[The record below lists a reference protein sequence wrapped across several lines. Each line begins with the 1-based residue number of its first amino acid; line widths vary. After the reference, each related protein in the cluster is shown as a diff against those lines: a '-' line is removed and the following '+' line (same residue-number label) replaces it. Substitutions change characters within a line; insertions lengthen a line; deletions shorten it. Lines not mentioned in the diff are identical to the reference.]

1 MQSTPQA
8 CAAAGL
14 LHPAGVC
21 TLRKDLQHFAKVTAP
36 PVANRLDVFKR
47 IVLVSVT
54 FKMIWVRPGIFGC
67 VYGKALRGAGWRLI
81 ASIHGL
87 AKHGAAK

>member
-1 MQSTPQA
+1 VQSTPPA

-36 PVANRLDVFKR
+36 PVANRLDNMMFLKG
-47 IVLVSVT
+47 S
-54 FKMIWVRPGIFGC
+54 F
-67 VYGKALRGAGWRLI
+67 
-81 ASIHGL
+81 
-87 AKHGAAK
+87 